1 MSYIIDKV
9 DVWAATVEDRPGTMA
24 EKLKTLAAG
33 GVNLEMIVARRMRD
47 QPSQGLVLVAPIAGA
62 AQSRAAKN
70 AGFTKAEQMH
80 SLRLE
85 GADKPGLAARI
96 SQALAQAGINLKG
109 FSGVA
114 IGRKAI
120 AYFSFDSKDDQKK
133 AIGALK
139 KLLK

>member
-1 MSYIIDKV
+1 
-9 DVWAATVEDRPGTMA
+9 MA
-24 EKLKTLAAG
+24 EKLGTLAAG

-47 QPSQGLVLVAPIAGA
+47 QPGQGLVLVAPIAGA

-85 GADKPGLAARI
+85 GGDKPGLAAQI
-96 SQALAQAGINLKG
+96 SQTLAQAGINLKG

-114 IGRKAI
+114 MAARRSPISPSTARTTRKRRSGR
-120 AYFSFDSKDDQKK
+120 
-133 AIGALK
+133 
-139 KLLK
+139 